1 MLIQVANTAHP
12 VLQYVMHH
20 DFQGFYARESL
31 ARQQFFY
38 PPFSRIIRITFKHK
52 LRNIVQDAASL
63 FALHLHKDFGKWLTG
78 PGEPMVARIRNQ
90 YIMEL
95 MLKLPK
101 NGSTIAFAKQVIQQ
115 QRAILQNDRKFRSVT
130 IQPDIDPV

>member
-1 MLIQVANTAHP
+1 VANTKHP
-12 VLQYVMHH
+12 VLQFVMDH
-20 DFQGFYARESL
+20 DFKAFYLQEMVH
-31 ARQQFFY
+31 RQQFSY

-52 LRNIVQDAASL
+52 MQDIVQDASSV
-63 FALHLHKDFGKWLTG
+63 FALHLHKDFGNYLTG
-78 PGEPMVARIRNQ
+78 PGEPVIARIRNQ

-115 QRAILQNDRKFRSVT
+115 QRAILKNDRKFRSVT
-130 IQPDIDPV
+130 IVPDIDPV